1 MLPSSC
7 LYKMKQKIQGYS
19 MSYCWSNVLIKS
31 DNSIRDALEIIN
43 DEALKVA
50 LVVDNNQHLIGVVT
64 DGDIRRGLLKNLSLA
79 EPVSLVTNSAPT
91 TANIGTCREDLI
103 ELMEKKGI
111 LSVPLLDDGGKVVGL
126 ETLHGALHRP
136 RYRNPV
142 FLMAGGFGTRLR
154 PLTDNCPKPMLEV
167 GDKPIL
173 ETVVR
178 SFIKSGFVNFYI
190 STHYMPELIQAHFGD
205 GSNLGI
211 SVTYVHEETPL
222 GTGGALGLLPKD
234 LPKDLPLIM
243 MNGDVLTK
251 VDFQRLLDFHVTNN
265 ADATMCVR
273 EYDYQIPYGV
283 VNGKGSKITSMVE
296 KPVQRFFVNA
306 GIYVVSPRVIRSV
319 SANHRIDMPT
329 LLEQHMQER
338 DNVLMF
344 PIHEYWLDI
353 GRMDDFNRAQ
363 ADIHTLGL
371 D

>member
-1 MLPSSC
+1 
-7 LYKMKQKIQGYS
+7 
-19 MSYCWSNVLIKS
+19 MSYCWQKTLIREQNTVKQ
-31 DNSIRDALEIIN
+31 ALEIIN
-43 DEALKVA
+43 NEALRVA
-50 LVVDNNQHLIGVVT
+50 LVVDNNQHLVGVVT
-64 DGDIRRGLLKNLSLA
+64 DGDIRRGLLKNLTLA
-79 EPVSLVTNSAPT
+79 EPVSLVMNLSPT
-91 TANIGTCREDLI
+91 IAKMGTRREDLI

-111 LSVPLLDDGGKVVGL
+111 LSIPLLDEAGKVVGL

-136 RYRNPV
+136 KYQNPV

-154 PLTDNCPKPMLEV
+154 PLTDNCPKPMLKI
-167 GDKPIL
+167 GSKPIL
-173 ETVVR
+173 ETVIR
-178 SFIKSGFVNFYI
+178 SFIKAGFVNFYI
-190 STHYMPELIQAHFGD
+190 STHYMPELIHAHFGD
-205 GSNLGI
+205 GSEFGVNI
-211 SVTYVHEETPL
+211 TYVHEESPL

-251 VDFQRLLDFHVTNN
+251 VDFQRLLDFHVSHD

-283 VNGKGSKITSMVE
+283 INGEGNKITSMVE
-296 KPVQRFFVNA
+296 KPIQRFFVNA
-306 GIYVVSPRVIRSV
+306 GIYVVSPRVIQSV
-319 SANHRIDMPT
+319 PENHRIDMPT

-338 DNVLMF
+338 NNVLMF

-363 ADIHTLGL
+363 ADIHTLGM